1 MNKTDLDYM
10 RLALIPEV
18 GAVGA
23 KRLLDYFSSPEKIF
37 SASKTSL
44 MNVQGI
50 GEKIADSILENKN
63 LVNQEYLDKLE
74 KAQAEYISL
83 ENEKYPKILKEIPA
97 RPIGFYKIGDCD
109 FNAPCIAI
117 VGSRRCTVYGQS
129 IARRFA
135 SAFARAGVTVVS
147 GMARGIDSYA
157 HMGAI
162 EAGGK
167 TIAVLGC
174 GVDVVYPP
182 ENKDLYEK
190 IISSGA
196 IISEFKL
203 SRFAD
208 RQTFPMRNRIVS
220 GLSIATVVI
229 ESDIRGGS
237 MITARLAGEQGRDVF
252 AIPGRIDSECSRG
265 CHELIRDG
273 VTLAT
278 SPEEILSQI
287 AFKDKNIMNQSELDF
302 DKKDDAKKSLNLTD
316 KEQHIYKYFSDGDTL
331 NMAELIAVSE
341 LPAHEVAALTTMLEI
356 KKILIKRPDSK
367 WEKLR

>member
-1 MNKTDLDYM
+1 MNETDLDYM
-10 RLALIPEV
+10 RLAMIPEV

-23 KRLLDYFSSPEKIF
+23 KRLLDYFTSPKNIF
-37 SASKTSL
+37 SAGKMQL

-50 GEKIADSILENKN
+50 GEKIADSIIANKN
-63 LVNQEYLDKLE
+63 LVDQEYLDK
-74 KAQAEYISL
+74 IHSL
-83 ENEKYPKILKEIPA
+83 NVKYLSIENEKYPKILSEIQA
-97 RPIGFYKIGDCD
+97 RPIGFYTKGDCD

-117 VGSRRCTVYGQS
+117 VGSRKCTVYGQS

-135 SAFARAGVTVVS
+135 TTFARAGLTVVS

-157 HMGAI
+157 HLGAI

-167 TIAVLGC
+167 TIAVLGS
-174 GVDVVYPP
+174 GIDVIYPP

-190 IISSGA
+190 IITSGA
-196 IISEFKL
+196 VISEFKL

-237 MITARLAGEQGRDVF
+237 MITARLAAEQGRDVF
-252 AIPGRIDSECSRG
+252 AVPGRIDSEASRG

-273 VTLAT
+273 VTLVT
-278 SPEEILSQI
+278 SPEDVLSQI
-287 AFKDKNIMNQSELDF
+287 AFKNKEILSQGQLCF
-302 DKKDDAKKSLNLTD
+302 DEEKSSKKILNLTE
-316 KEQHIYKYFSDGDTL
+316 KEQSIYKHFADGDVL
-331 NMAELIAVSE
+331 NMPELVAISQM
-341 LPAHEVAALTTMLEI
+341 PAHEVAALTTMLEI
-356 KKILIKRPDSK
+356 KKILTKRADLR
-367 WEKLR
+367 WEKIV